1 MPGRRASSR
10 KEQPRLSMLS
20 LVITFGLVTFGATLA
35 ALAMYRMQGEPHMV
49 MLVPYLMSGIAYE
62 PVHRFV
68 CRFVP

>member
-1 MPGRRASSR
+1 
-10 KEQPRLSMLS
+10 MLS